1 VLNEVKRIQDLYKP
15 EETSITITGH
25 SLGAALAT
33 INATDIVSNGYNRS
47 CCPVSA
53 FVFGSPRVG
62 NLDFQK
68 AFDSAADLRLLR
80 VRNSPD
86 VVPKWPKLGYSDVGT
101 ELMIDTGESPYLKA
115 PGNPLT
121 WHDMECYMHGVAGAQ
136 GSSGG
141 FELLVDRDVALVNKH
156 EDALRNEFAV
166 PPSWWV
172 VQNKGMVK
180 GKDGRWHLADHEEDD
195 D

>member
-1 VLNEVKRIQDLYKP
+1 LIKLTKLAGFKRGQKDTGFVQNR
-15 EETSITITGH
+15 EETSISITGH

-33 INATDIVSNGYNRS
+33 INAIDIVSNCYNRS
-47 CCPVSA
+47 CPVSA

-62 NLDFQK
+62 NPDFQK

-80 VRNSPD
+80 VHNSPD

-121 WHDMECYMHGVAGAQ
+121 WHDMESTCTGLQGLRGAVE
-136 GSSGG
+136 GSSYWLI
-141 FELLVDRDVALVNKH
+141 ETLL
-156 EDALRNEFAV
+156 
-166 PPSWWV
+166 W
-172 VQNKGMVK
+172 
-180 GKDGRWHLADHEEDD
+180 
-195 D
+195 